1 MSEEIDDYVEEHAPE
16 LDPRE
21 VRDFMAHNTK
31 PVSEPGTQLEWA
43 TRLLRRRRAEDRQEE
58 EGPALEL
65 VEEEMRRHDERQ
77 QQ

>member
-16 LDPRE
+16 LDPHE
-21 VRDFMAHNTK
+21 VRDFMAHNEK

-43 TRLLRRRRAEDRQEE
+43 TRLLRRRRADDQQEE